1 MLVRLLVM
9 REMQMDEFSGLVAF
23 IAACILLGA
32 IYFSFQSI
40 VNECLLPLVE
50 RIFRKR
56 QQSMPEMNVEAES
69 TVPTETTIPKKESSI
84 PQYNDYKQA
93 AQQKMQEEQ
102 MRILENVLCYTG
114 KELSL
119 CVEES
124 EMQKLYE
131 YIRSFQYATEKEC
144 NNMKLPVIVN
154 PKLKPI
160 DLMHFGW
167 NIGNQFKKSGIETAT
182 FIKRVFAEV
191 LKENEISTLIRK
203 LRAEGT
209 CIIKLKEDILQ
220 Q

>member
-1 MLVRLLVM
+1 MLVRLFVV

-56 QQSMPEMNVEAES
+56 QQSMPEMNVEAAS
-69 TVPTETTIPKKESSI
+69 TAPTEAILPKEEISVPK
-84 PQYNDYKQA
+84 YDDYKQA
-93 AQQKMQEEQ
+93 AQLKIQEEQ
-102 MRILENVLCYTG
+102 MRILNNMLCYTG

-119 CVEES
+119 YIEEC
-124 EMQKLYE
+124 EMQKLYG

-144 NNMKLPVIVN
+144 NKMKPPVIVN
-154 PKLKPI
+154 SKLKPI

-167 NIGNQFKKSGIETAT
+167 NIGNQFHKSGIETAT

-191 LKENEISTLIRK
+191 PCLSYLPPSAKPGGMQRIFPGIWNWNGIH
-203 LRAEGT
+203 
-209 CIIKLKEDILQ
+209 
-220 Q
+220 